1 MMHKALKET
10 NKENTPHVLFIG
22 GWTKPIQDALDRG
35 YTVSYIGSYT
45 KHVYFDGTILER
57 CFFKKEMDT
66 TNIPVCVYYAEELY
80 KEKPFDLVVSF
91 NETALDTAGIIAKI
105 FNVKGFSYN
114 ANMITRN
121 KDMMRE
127 IIAGKDFSI
136 DSIVCNNINDI
147 NEFLN
152 KKDSI
157 IIKPPIG
164 AGGKGVSK
172 LDIGDDVEVFIKDNG
187 IQLPI
192 LVEEYIE
199 GDLVYTVESVSYNK
213 KHSILAISAE
223 IFKED
228 TFIIN
233 YTIMPV
239 PIDES
244 QKKLIIEKVLLF
256 LDDMQL
262 EDGITHTEVKIDK
275 QNKPIII
282 ESQVRIGGGNI
293 WRMVELTTGISQFG
307 YYYDAVAT
315 KTIDEFR
322 CVPSK
327 CLAMSLSLI
336 PKPGCLKEIKYKGLT
351 NMSEVVLIDLLVKE
365 GDTIP
370 TIVDSTGRKG
380 YILFTAND
388 INHMYEVADKICD
401 NITFVYQDLSEWR
414 PSIKKIFEKE

>member
-1 MMHKALKET
+1 MIMMYKVSKET
-10 NKENTPHVLFIG
+10 GIEKTPHVLFIG

-35 YTVSYIGSYT
+35 YIVSYIGSYT
-45 KHVYFDGTILER
+45 KHIYFDGTILEK
-57 CFFKKEMDT
+57 CYYKKELDT
-66 TNIPVCVYYAEELY
+66 ANIPVCVYYAEEVY
-80 KEKPFDLVVSF
+80 KEKPFDVVVSF
-91 NETALDTAGIIAKI
+91 NEVALDTAGIIAKI
-105 FNVKGFSYN
+105 FNVKGFSFN
-114 ANMITRN
+114 TNVITRN

-127 IIAGKDFSI
+127 ILAGKDFSI
-136 DSIVCNNINDI
+136 DSIVCNNVKDI
-147 NEFLN
+147 DEFLN
-152 KKDSI
+152 RKESI
-157 IIKPPIG
+157 IIKPPNG
-164 AGGKGVSK
+164 VGGKGVSK
-172 LDIGDDVEVFIKDNG
+172 LDIGDDVEVFIKDND

-192 LVEEYIE
+192 LVEEYVE
-199 GDLVYTVESVSYNK
+199 GDVVYTVEVVSYNK

-228 TFIIN
+228 TFLIN
-233 YTIMPV
+233 YTIMPA

-244 QKKLIIEKVLLF
+244 QKKLIIEKVMLF

-307 YYYDAVAT
+307 YYYDALAT

-327 CLAMSLSLI
+327 CQAMSLSLI
-336 PKPGCLKEIKYKGLT
+336 PKPGRLKEIKYEGLA
-351 NMSEVVLIDLLVKE
+351 NISEIVLIDLLVKE

-388 INHMYEVADKICD
+388 IKHMYEVADEICD
-401 NITFVYQDLSEWR
+401 NITFVYQDLSEWK
-414 PSIKKIFEKE
+414 PSF